1 MKIFSKDTLKP
12 FDWFLIIGVIVT
24 NLIYSFSFIDNDGI
38 NLSNEIIGSIACIT
52 GVLCVVL
59 VAKRSISNY
68 IFGIINVSLYAFISY
83 KSKLYGDAALNAFFY
98 FPMQF
103 VGWFFWVRARGGKN
117 SKGEED
123 SSLVKSLR
131 MTLNGRILL
140 FIVCAAATL
149 IVGYLLSVYTTDPQ
163 PYKDSA
169 TTVLSI
175 IAMVLLTKK
184 YMEQWFIWIIVNII
198 SIVMWIVIFFRGGDH
213 AILMV
218 IMYLFYLANSINGA
232 IIWNRNSAS
241 TTS

>member
-24 NLIYSFSFIDNDGI
+24 NLIYSLSLIGNDGI

-117 SKGEED
+117 SKGVED

-131 MTLNGRILL
+131 MTVNVRILL
-140 FIVCAAATL
+140 FIVCAAARL
-149 IVGYLLSVYTTDPQ
+149 VVGYLLSFYTIYHL
-163 PYKDSA
+163 PYKD
-169 TTVLSI
+169 
-175 IAMVLLTKK
+175 
-184 YMEQWFIWIIVNII
+184 
-198 SIVMWIVIFFRGGDH
+198 
-213 AILMV
+213 
-218 IMYLFYLANSINGA
+218 
-232 IIWNRNSAS
+232 
-241 TTS
+241 